1 MTTRRSFL
9 ALAGGALAVS
19 GLAACRDTEA
29 VAAAAP
35 VDVPDLL
42 LAQTKR
48 GPVRLSG
55 TESRGLGAAAVV
67 SRDGAIA
74 YVTEGTGLTRAYT
87 VTGAPIQRIEIGGG
101 WVPRV
106 VAEAGNACVLTP
118 TPHAEPPAAR
128 TTSPLLVVGDGRQ
141 RKFELTGVVEP
152 DAFTSDGTGLFVLE
166 WLPATAPDHYR
177 VRLLDLATGRLDP
190 LLTRNKVPVPAG
202 AEEEMRGSGREAV
215 LSPDR
220 QVLYTLYTHQP
231 DHQHTRN
238 LVNGTRN
245 DVHAFVH
252 VLHLSERWAFCLDL
266 PDPFGH
272 GAPEGHALAA
282 DGTHVTVYD
291 ASSGSVAV
299 ASASELA
306 IEKVLRVPAG
316 SAGGHLAL
324 GAERLYAASGTDVH
338 AVALGTGQAVAQW
351 SLSDPVSG
359 LRLSRDGKH
368 LYAGG
373 SDRVAWLDVSS
384 GRVLGRVPVDG
395 LTGLL
400 HVG

>member
-1 MTTRRSFL
+1 M
-9 ALAGGALAVS
+9 
-19 GLAACRDTEA
+19 
-29 VAAAAP
+29 
-35 VDVPDLL
+35 
-42 LAQTKR
+42 
-48 GPVRLSG
+48 
-55 TESRGLGAAAVV
+55 
-67 SRDGAIA
+67 SRDGTIA
-74 YVTEGTGLTRAYT
+74 YVADGTRLSRVYT
-87 VTGAPIQRIEIGGG
+87 ATGAPIQTIEIGGG

-106 VAEAGNACVLTP
+106 VAEAGNACVLARDE
-118 TPHAEPPAAR
+118 HAEPPAAR
-128 TTSPLLVVGDGRQ
+128 ASSALLVVADGGRT
-141 RKFELTGVVEP
+141 RRFDLNGVVEP

-166 WLPATAPDHYR
+166 WLPASAPDRYR
-177 VRLLDLATGRLDP
+177 VRLLDLSTGRLDP

-202 AEEEMRGSGREAV
+202 AEEEMRGSGRQAV

-220 QVLYTLYTHQP
+220 LVLYTLYTHQP

-238 LVNGTRN
+238 LLNGTHN

-282 DGTHVTVYD
+282 DATHVAVFD
-291 ASSGSVAV
+291 AASGSVAV
-299 ASASELA
+299 ASASSLT

-316 SAGGHLAL
+316 AAGGHLAL
-324 GAERLYAASGTDVH
+324 GGGRAFAAWGTEVQ
-338 AVALGTGQAVAQW
+338 VADRGTGQVVAQW
-351 SLSDPVSG
+351 SLSDPVCG
-359 LRLSRDGKH
+359 LRLSRDGGH

-373 SDRVAWLDVSS
+373 RDRVAWLDVSS

-395 LTGLL
+395 VTGLV